1 MCLQTS
7 VWSDLKKD
15 KYVGATKERCVE
27 NGLNMC
33 SNSHRQEG
41 GKGKMAE
48 GILRRS
54 AKVLDKG
61 GLMDREECQ

>member
-7 VWSDLKKD
+7 VCSDLKKD
-15 KYVGATKERCVE
+15 KYIGATKERWVE
-27 NGLNMC
+27 NGLNMR

-41 GKGKMAE
+41 GKGKTAE

-54 AKVLDKG
+54 AKVLDEG
-61 GLMDREECQ
+61 GLMDRQECQ